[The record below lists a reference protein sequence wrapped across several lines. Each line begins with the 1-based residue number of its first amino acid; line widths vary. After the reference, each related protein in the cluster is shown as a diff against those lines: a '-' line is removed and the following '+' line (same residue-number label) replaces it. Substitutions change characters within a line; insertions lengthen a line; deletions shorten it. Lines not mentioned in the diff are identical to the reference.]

1 VRRLLLLAVLAA
13 AMSFGTAYAREGD
26 PSGSVNPGGQIEVGI
41 TVTEPGGTTPT
52 DITSG
57 ASGSGSAP
65 VIHYEAIPAPARPGD
80 LSALCFADHGDVL
93 LGGRPV
99 GTWFHVIGRDNAGN
113 IVVDTQ
119 VCVPLVDLNSPVP
132 PPPPPLPV
140 APSIAEI
147 WRSVQISPPELHVDP
162 SARGVTGLATTLWTG
177 GPTTV
182 PVSVRLRGFTVT
194 GVAHLVDYRFLTD
207 EGLAG
212 TTTDPGSSTAPA
224 VRHVFETKGVH
235 RVTVESEW
243 TATITM
249 TGPGMSTPIPV
260 AAGTATLHSSRDY
273 PVVEIRS
280 VLLP

>member
-1 VRRLLLLAVLAA
+1 MTRLGVLAVLILLSTAA
-13 AMSFGTAYAREGD
+13 TASAVDGQPHGHVSPEG
-26 PSGSVNPGGQIEVGI
+26 GVEVGI
-41 TVTEPGGTTPT
+41 TVTEPGSAAPT
-52 DITSG
+52 DITSPG
-57 ASGSGSAP
+57 SGGGSAP
-65 VIHYEAIPAPARPGD
+65 IIHYEAIPAPALPGD
-80 LSALCFADHGDVL
+80 LSALCLADHGDVL

-119 VCVPLVDLNSPVP
+119 VCVPLVDLNSPAP

-140 APSIAEI
+140 APTVAEI
-147 WRSVQISPPELHVDP
+147 WRAVQIPPPELHVDP
-162 SARGVTGLATTLWTG
+162 AARGVTGLATGLWTA
-177 GPTTV
+177 GPNTV

-207 EGLAG
+207 EGLVG
-212 TTTDPGSSTAPA
+212 TTTDPGSSTSPA
-224 VRHVFETKGVH
+224 VRHVFETKGAH

-243 TATITM
+243 TATITL
-249 TGPGMSTPIPV
+249 TGPGMNTPIPI
-260 AAGTATLHSSRDY
+260 ATGTATLHSSRDY

>member
-1 VRRLLLLAVLAA
+1 MLTPATAVA
-13 AMSFGTAYAREGD
+13 EGLD
-26 PSGSVNPGGQIEVGI
+26 PGGGIDPHGQIDVGI
-41 TVTEPGGTTPT
+41 TVTEPGASAPT
-52 DITSG
+52 DITSPGSG
-57 ASGSGSAP
+57 ASSAP
-65 VIHYEAIPAPARPGD
+65 IIHYEAIPAPARPGD

-93 LGGRPV
+93 LGDRPV
-99 GTWFHVIGRDNAGN
+99 GTWYHVIGRDNAGN

-140 APSIAEI
+140 APSVAEI
-147 WRSVQISPPELHVDP
+147 WRSVQIPPPELHVDP
-162 SARGVTGLATTLWTG
+162 SARGVTGLATALWTG

-182 PVSVRLRGFTVT
+182 PVSVRLHGFTVT
-194 GVAHLVDYRFLTD
+194 GVAHLVDYRFTTD

-212 TTTDPGSSTAPA
+212 TTTDAGSSTAPA
-224 VRHVFETKGVH
+224 IRHVFETKGMH

-243 TATITM
+243 TATITL
-249 TGPGMSTPIPV
+249 TGPGMSTPIPI
-260 AAGTATLHSSRDY
+260 AAGTATLHASRDY